1 MEAVAANMG
10 PMAGDAIDPVMLY
23 VGGDSMTVSTTLT
36 DPEGDTLTYAWTSS
50 DEMVATVMADEM
62 DMSMATIMPVGEG
75 PATITVTATDAV
87 SGMSESQEIMVTVGP
102 APLNPVAMYVITVPS
117 RIEAGMTGSIMITA
131 QDADGAL
138 GAITADNAAINV
150 SLSGDAE
157 MVTVLDL
164 SNNQLE
170 LGTDD
175 SMGSFRIFAKADATS
190 GSVTITVIGEPGVAT
205 VSDTVRIGPNQNP
218 MAGDAIADQMVLV
231 GGTATVE
238 STLSDHEG
246 DDLTYT
252 VSSSDDMI
260 ATATNDGAMI
270 TITGVAAGD
279 ATITVTGMDT
289 EMGSGMQTIMVTV
302 KEPNTAPMAGD
313 AIDDVT
319 MTVGDDPMK
328 VATTFTDAEDDMLS
342 YSAMSDDEMV
352 ATAMVDMDGMVT
364 ITAVGAGSATITV
377 TASDPMG
384 EYAMQTIM
392 VTVMMAAGGSVGRR
406 LWTLP
411 PWPTPTAPSR

>member
-1 MEAVAANMG
+1 
-10 PMAGDAIDPVMLY
+10 
-23 VGGDSMTVSTTLT
+23 
-36 DPEGDTLTYAWTSS
+36 
-50 DEMVATVMADEM
+50 
-62 DMSMATIMPVGEG
+62 
-75 PATITVTATDAV
+75 
-87 SGMSESQEIMVTVGP
+87 
-102 APLNPVAMYVITVPS
+102 
-117 RIEAGMTGSIMITA
+117 MITA

-138 GAITADNAAINV
+138 GAITADNATINV
-150 SLSGDAE
+150 SLSGDDE
-157 MVTVLDL
+157 MITVFDL
-164 SNNQLE
+164 GNNQLE

-205 VSDTVRIGPNQNP
+205 VSEMVRIGPNQNP
-218 MAGDAIADQMVLV
+218 MAGDDIADQMVLV

-289 EMGSGMQTIMVTV
+289 EMGRGMQTIMVTV

-364 ITAVGAGSATITV
+364 ITAVGAGDATITV
-377 TASDPMG
+377 TATDIDG
-384 EYAMQTIM
+384 AYAMQTIM
-392 VTVMMAAGGSVGRR
+392 VTVMMMPPMELGDPSITSVMSEAEGMATVMLMPGDNATKHYIWAQPTDLSQGMYSDEAAGDADMVTISGLTSGMNYWFIAVAGRGTGADSEWSDWSG
-406 LWTLP
+406 WTTA
-411 PWPTPTAPSR
+411 TPIQ